1 MGFSSLFIRRPIAT
15 SLLMAA
21 LLLFGILGYR
31 TLPVSALPNIEAPSL
46 QVVTQ
51 YPGASPSTM
60 ARLVTTPL
68 ERQFGEIAGLAM
80 MSSESSQGLSVIT
93 LQFVQSRNI
102 EDAAQDVQAG
112 ISAARGSLPANLPY
126 PPVYNKVNPADA
138 PILTLAL
145 TSATL
150 PVRDV
155 TNYAD
160 SILAQKLSQISG
172 VGLVSVAGNVKPAV
186 RIQVNPAALA
196 NLGLTLEDVRSAITQ
211 SNVNA
216 PKGSLNGSEQSFS
229 IGANDQLPDA
239 QAYRDLIISYNKG
252 APVRL
257 SDVASVID
265 GVENDQV
272 AAWAN
277 DQPAVLLDIRR
288 QPSANIVQTVAQI
301 RAELPAL
308 RAVLPAGVTLS
319 VFSDRTETIRASVA
333 DVEFTLLLAVIL
345 VVAVIF
351 VFLRRLWAT
360 VIPSVAVPLSLVGTF
375 GVMAFAGFSL
385 DNLSLMALTVATGF
399 VVDDAIVM
407 IENIVRYIEQGRQPR
422 EAAEIG
428 SKEIGFTI
436 LSLTVSLIA
445 VFLPLLLMPGVT
457 GRLFHEFAWV
467 LTIAVSL
474 SALISLTL
482 TPMMCAYLLKPGA
495 LPAHEQPQAAA
506 RGFYARMAGA
516 YGRSLEWV
524 FEHRPLVMAV
534 FAASVVVT
542 VALYVWIPKSLLP
555 DQDTGLI
562 TGVIEADQS
571 IAFPAMERRV
581 ETVAAE
587 LRKDPDVAGV
597 AAFVGIGSLNPT
609 INQGQLSIVLKP
621 RSSRPGLATVLARL
635 QQSASGIPG
644 VALFLKPVQDV
655 TLDTRVAATQYQF
668 VLRDL
673 DSNELNRYATRMAAA
688 LKQLPQLT
696 DVDSNLADRG
706 RELKLDHRPRD
717 GLAPRRADADHQR
730 HPVRRLRPTP
740 DLDHL
745 HRAQPV
751 PRDSRGGAAIPQ
763 QHGPAR
769 PADGAQQR
777 QRRAHRQQRHHLR
790 PGGIEQLVD
799 ADRHRR
805 GQYRHRHRR
814 RRYRAAVVTGQRAA
828 GLGTAGGQPLRPD
841 ARGGDLVQR
850 RRRLFAVAGGGRDQP
865 RAAADGLSSLAAR
878 RLHRLGGR
886 ILGLA
891 DRRGAADPGRD
902 RGDLHRARRALR
914 ELYPS
919 ADDPVDAAVCRRR
932 RAAGA
937 DRVRHAAIGRR
948 HHRHHPADRHRQ
960 EKRDHDG
967 GLRDRRPAR
976 GPGAAAGDPP
986 RRAAAL
992 PPDHDDHRRGAA
1004 RRAAA
1009 GAGQWHRLGAA
1020 PTARHQHRR
1029 RPAAVAAGD
1038 ALHHAGDLSVPGAV
1052 RGMAAPARHPPQRG
1066 RGTRRGMNISAPFI
1080 RRPVGTS
1087 LLAVGVLV
1095 AGLIA
1100 YSLLGVGALPN
1111 LDFPAIFVQASVPGA
1126 DARNMA
1132 NTVAAPLERHLG
1144 QIAGIDE
1151 MNSSSSEGSSFV
1163 IMLFDVGR
1171 NIDDTARDV
1180 QAAINAAAPDLPSSL
1195 RTAPIYRKANPNNA
1209 PVLVLAL
1216 TSDTQPLSQLYNV
1229 ADTTLAP
1236 RLSQISGVAQVD
1248 IAGGAKPAVRVDL
1261 NLRAMAAMGLTG
1273 DQVRN
1278 ALVAANVIAPQG
1290 YLSRRPFAD
1299 GHGRRRPR
1307 CRPPRSSPTP

>member
-15 SLLMAA
+15 SLLMTA

-138 PILTLAL
+138 PILTMAL
-145 TSATL
+145 SSATL
-150 PVRDV
+150 QVRDV

-196 NLGLTLEDVRSAITQ
+196 NLGLTLEDVRNAITQ
-211 SNVNA
+211 ANVNA

-239 QAYRDLIISYNKG
+239 QAYRDLIISYSRG

-257 SDVASVID
+257 SDVAAVVN

-277 DQPAVLLDIRR
+277 GKPAVLLDVRR

-308 RAVLPAGVTLS
+308 RAVLPAGVTLT
-319 VFSDRTETIRASVA
+319 VLSDRTETIRASVA
-333 DVEFTLLLAVIL
+333 DVEFTLMLAVIL

-407 IENIVRYIEQGRQPR
+407 IENIVRYIEQGRHPR

-495 LPAHEQPQAAA
+495 LPAHEQPQGPP

-524 FEHRPLVMAV
+524 FEHRPLVMTV

-562 TGVIEADQS
+562 TGVVEADQS

-581 ETVAAE
+581 EAVAAA
-587 LRKDPDVAGV
+587 LRRDPDVAGV
-597 AAFVGIGSLNPT
+597 AAFVGVGSLNPT
-609 INQGQLSIVLKP
+609 LNQGQLSIVLKP
-621 RSSRPGLATVLARL
+621 RSSRPGLATVVAQL
-635 QQSASGIPG
+635 QQSAGGVPG

-668 VLRDL
+668 VMRDL
-673 DSNELNRYATRMAAA
+673 DSSELDRYALRMATA
-688 LKQLPQLT
+688 LKQLPQLA

-706 RELKLDHRPRD
+706 RELKLDIDRAAASRLGVPMQTINDTLYDAFGQRQISTIFTE
-717 GLAPRRADADHQR
+717 LNQYRVILEVAPQFRNSTALLDQLT
-730 HPVRRLRPTP
+730 VRTN
-740 DLDHL
+740 
-745 HRAQPV
+745 A
-751 PRDSRGGAAIPQ
+751 GGALSGSNATTFGQAASSNSSTPTGIGAANTGIVIGGGGTVPLSALAS
-763 QHGPAR
+763 AR
-769 PADGAQQR
+769 QASAP
-777 QRRAHRQQRHHLR
+777 
-790 PGGIEQLVD
+790 LVVSHFD
-799 ADRHRR
+799 
-805 GQYRHRHRR
+805 QMP
-814 RRYRAAVVTGQRAA
+814 AVV
-828 GLGTAGGQPLRPD
+828 LS
-841 ARGGDLVQR
+841 
-850 RRRLFAVAGGGRDQP
+850 FNVAGGYSLSQAVDAITRVQQQMDFP
-865 RAAADGLSSLAAR
+865 ASLRAGFIGSAAEFSASLTDEVLLILAAIVVIYIV
-878 RLHRLGGR
+878 LGVLYESYIHPLT
-886 ILGLA
+886 ILSTL
-891 DRRGAADPGRD
+891 
-902 RGDLHRARRALR
+902 
-914 ELYPS
+914 PS
-919 ADDPVDAAVCRRR
+919 A
-932 RAAGA
+932 
-937 DRVRHAAIGRR
+937 
-948 HHRHHPADRHRQ
+948 
-960 EKRDHDG
+960 
-967 GLRDRRPAR
+967 
-976 GPGAAAGDPP
+976 
-986 RRAAAL
+986 
-992 PPDHDDHRRGAA
+992 
-1004 RRAAA
+1004 
-1009 GAGQWHRLGAA
+1009 
-1020 PTARHQHRR
+1020 
-1029 RPAAVAAGD
+1029 
-1038 ALHHAGDLSVPGAV
+1038 
-1052 RGMAAPARHPPQRG
+1052 
-1066 RGTRRGMNISAPFI
+1066 
-1080 RRPVGTS
+1080 
-1087 LLAVGVLV
+1087 
-1095 AGLIA
+1095 
-1100 YSLLGVGALPN
+1100 GVGALLALIVFGMPLSVDGIIGIILLIGIVKKN
-1111 LDFPAIFVQASVPGA
+1111 AIMMVDFAI
-1126 DARNMA
+1126 
-1132 NTVAAPLERHLG
+1132 VAQRDGMAPLQAIQRAALLR
-1144 QIAGIDE
+1144 
-1151 MNSSSSEGSSFV
+1151 FRP
-1163 IMLFDVGR
+1163 IMM
-1171 NIDDTARDV
+1171 TT
-1180 QAAINAAAPDLPSSL
+1180 AAALLGALP
-1195 RTAPIYRKANPNNA
+1195 
-1209 PVLVLAL
+1209 LAL
-1216 TSDTQPLSQLYNV
+1216 GNGIGSELRRPLGVSIVGGLLLSQLVTLY
-1229 ADTTLAP
+1229 TTPVIYLYLEQFA
-1236 RLSQISGVAQVD
+1236 AW
-1248 IAGGAKPAVRVDL
+1248 
-1261 NLRAMAAMGLTG
+1261 LRAHGIHRSGTAEPDAA
-1273 DQVRN
+1273 
-1278 ALVAANVIAPQG
+1278 
-1290 YLSRRPFAD
+1290 
-1299 GHGRRRPR
+1299 
-1307 CRPPRSSPTP
+1307 